1 MGTRQESTPRRGQ
14 ENEMK
19 VLGYL
24 AVLLAVCGAVVS
36 AMALEVHYSTKTE
49 PCYVNQRWDCGIV
62 NHSTFS
68 QIDGVPVAA
77 IGIAGYVV
85 LGGLALFRQRFFT
98 FLAALVGLAFALR
111 LSFLEEYVIHMW
123 CIYCVISQTIIALI
137 FLVALIW
144 FGAEYYGLKRARPQ
158 A

>member
-1 MGTRQESTPRRGQ
+1 
-14 ENEMK
+14 MK
-19 VLGYL
+19 ALCTIV
-24 AVLLAVCGAVVS
+24 ALLALAGAVVS

-62 NHSTFS
+62 NHSMFS
-68 QIDGVPVAA
+68 DIDGVPVAA
-77 IGIAGYVV
+77 IGIAGYLV
-85 LGGLALFRQRFFT
+85 LGGLALFRQRFLT
-98 FLAALVGLAFALR
+98 FLAAIAGLGFALR

-137 FLVALIW
+137 ALVALIW
-144 FGAEYYGLKRARPQ
+144 FGGEYYALKRAHIS

>member
-1 MGTRQESTPRRGQ
+1 
-14 ENEMK
+14 MK

-62 NHSTFS
+62 NHSMFS

-77 IGIAGYVV
+77 IGMAGYVA
-85 LGGLALFRQRFFT
+85 LGGLALFRQRFST
-98 FLAALVGLAFALR
+98 LLAAMAGLGFALR

-137 FLVALIW
+137 ALVALIW
-144 FGAEYYGLKRARPQ
+144 FGAEYYALKRAHIS